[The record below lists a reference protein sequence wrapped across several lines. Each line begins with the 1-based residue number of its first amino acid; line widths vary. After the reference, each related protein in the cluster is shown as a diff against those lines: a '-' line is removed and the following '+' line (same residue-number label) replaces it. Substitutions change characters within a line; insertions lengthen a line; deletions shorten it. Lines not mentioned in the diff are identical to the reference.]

1 MILRPPRSTRTAPL
15 FPYTTLFRS
24 EDERKEDRADGK
36 LEGRREEDEKLLQH
50 RLSGDDRL
58 AEVALHHVSEIKEV
72 LLPGR
77 LVIAELLH
85 QFGVALGRDAA
96 LAGQQGHRVARQQPD
111 EGKGDQGDAE
121 EGRDHLGDTGDDET
135 EHDSKAWGRSASG
148 RSSRTSRPAP
158 RGAEHTSELQSL
170 MRISYA

>member
-85 QFGVALGRDAA
+85 KFGVALGRDTA
-96 LAGQQGHRVARQQPD
+96 LAGQQGHRVARQQPA
-111 EGKGDQGDAE
+111 EGNGEQGDAG
-121 EGRDHLGDTGDDET
+121 EGRGHQGDKGDGET
-135 EHDSKAWGRSASG
+135 EHAIKAEDRKAK
-148 RSSRTSRPAP
+148 
-158 RGAEHTSELQSL
+158 RG
-170 MRISYA
+170 